1 MLEEYPSNSLTGID
15 TFASL
20 YLKKPNRYI
29 NSNTQR
35 STRFLK
41 LVYGELG
48 EGDPQAGTNFLVD
61 AVGSY

>member
-1 MLEEYPSNSLTGID
+1 MSEECPSNCLRKNA

-29 NSNTQR
+29 DSNAQR
-35 STRFLK
+35 SPRFLE

-48 EGDPQAGTNFLVD
+48 EGDPLAGTNFLVD
-61 AVGSY
+61 AVDSC